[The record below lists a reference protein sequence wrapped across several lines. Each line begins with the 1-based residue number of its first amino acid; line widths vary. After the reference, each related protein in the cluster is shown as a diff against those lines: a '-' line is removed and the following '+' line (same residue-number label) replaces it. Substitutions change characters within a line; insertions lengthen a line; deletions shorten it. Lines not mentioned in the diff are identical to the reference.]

1 MEEIVEGGTK
11 LNLSHIVLDM
21 IDEDER
27 EDIHNFFN
35 QTENFTFDDARI
47 EFDEE
52 IFNDEEIRLLRIDYI
67 SHVAN

>member
-1 MEEIVEGGTK
+1 
-11 LNLSHIVLDM
+11 M